1 MRFADA
7 SAPSAFDDADDPYLP
22 KEIPRYVVVKEQFSD
37 GCGYGWIDG

>member
-22 KEIPRYVVVKEQFSD
+22 KEIPRYKEQFSD